1 MQATAQRLTLFETE
15 IDQQGCP
22 CLIVRC
28 KDKAG
33 VFIPCFT
40 IPLDEELLER
50 NYDLPLEFKVECAGH
65 SDQSNV

>member
-1 MQATAQRLTLFETE
+1 MQATAQRLTLFETDV
-15 IDQQGCP
+15 DQQDRT

-33 VFIPCFT
+33 VFIPCLA
-40 IPLDEELLER
+40 IPLDENLLAR
-50 NYDLPLEFKVECAGH
+50 NYDLPLEFQVECAGH